1 MTTFAYFYW
10 PTISFSELDELISQ
24 LKDPTVDKNMKIEE
38 EYNFHLRGQILN
50 DKSVVGLS
58 NQAKKLKGSFVKQV
72 RLSNLSFTIE
82 SRHGRIS
89 FNGKSSR
96 KKISFSESRKT
107 NAWEQK
113 KKDRF
118 IEFWK
123 GNFKHR
129 VYTKQLRLAVAMG
142 VVGVIGLM
150 FAYVAEIG
158 SLISFATINFLFE
171 YASTPYAVY
180 VDLLEMTAPFLAALP
195 LILGVLQVENMAS
208 FESYDQHLETGKDT
222 FTGFLLSHFSFLIE
236 LVLIPTIFLTY
247 QDYQIMNRAT
257 GLSYYFLTSS
267 VDLSVQAVFKTIT
280 ISLLL
285 GIALSIV
292 KNTLSSRIYVG
303 RLRKRR

>member
-24 LKDPTVDKNMKIEE
+24 LKDPVGKNMKIEE
-38 EYNFHLRGQILN
+38 EYILHFRGQILN

-82 SRHGRIS
+82 SRHGKIV
-89 FNGKSSR
+89 FDGKSSGKR
-96 KKISFSESRKT
+96 LSFSESRKT

-113 KKDRF
+113 KKKKF
-118 IEFWK
+118 VKFWQ

-129 VYTKQLRLAVAMG
+129 IYTKQIRLAVALG

-150 FAYVAEIG
+150 LAYIAEFG
-158 SLISFATINFLFE
+158 SIISFATINFLFE
-171 YASTPYAVY
+171 YASTPYATY
-180 VDLLEMTAPFLAALP
+180 VDLLELTAPFLVAFI
-195 LILGVLQVENMAS
+195 LILGVLQVENMAN
-208 FESYDQHLETGKDT
+208 FESYDRHLEVGKDT
-222 FTGFLLSHFSFLIE
+222 FTGFLISHISFLIE

-247 QDYQIMNRAT
+247 QDNQIMNRDT
-257 GLSYYFLTSS
+257 GISYYFLTSS
-267 VDLSVQAVFKTIT
+267 VDLSAQAVLKTIT

-285 GIALSIV
+285 GITLSIV
-292 KNTLSSRIYVG
+292 KNALSSRIYVG